1 MVGKILKE
9 VGIALLLCLAI
20 ILLLGVLLYEFI
32 PNNKVLPEKVA
43 YVTPENVK
51 EEINKSEG
59 VDESSVVLTYQIDA
73 NDLNNYKR
81 INDYVP
87 GKPNPFSSYKS
98 STSGNVQNSGS
109 GNSNS
114 GTGSSID
121 TSNGTRT
128 ETNPD
133 GTVTIYENESPYS
146 NNKGTK

>member
-9 VGIALLLCLAI
+9 VAIALLLCLAI
-20 ILLLGVLLYEFI
+20 ILLLGVLLYEYI

-98 STSGNVQNSGS
+98 STSGNVENSGS
-109 GNSNS
+109 GNT
-114 GTGSSID
+114 GTS
-121 TSNGTRT
+121 SNGNTKT

-133 GTVTIYENESPYS
+133 GTVTVYENESPYS

>member
-1 MVGKILKE
+1 MAGKVLKE

-20 ILLLGVLLYEFI
+20 ILVLGVLLYEYV

-59 VDESSVVLTYQIDA
+59 VDETSVVMTYQIDA

-81 INDYVP
+81 INNYVP

-98 STSGNVQNSGS
+98 STGSQTSDGGNGTST
-109 GNSNS
+109 GN
-114 GTGSSID
+114 GSS
-121 TSNGTRT
+121 TGNGTT
-128 ETNPD
+128 TQKNPD
-133 GTVTIYENESPYS
+133 GTVTIYENQSQYS

>member
-1 MVGKILKE
+1 MVGKVLKE
-9 VGIALLLCLAI
+9 IGIALLLCLAI
-20 ILLLGVLLYEFI
+20 ILILGVLLYEYV

-59 VDESSVVLTYQIDA
+59 VDEESVVMTYKIDA

-98 STSGNVQNSGS
+98 STGSGTQGSGS
-109 GNSNS
+109 GNSSS
-114 GTGSSID
+114 GNGSN
-121 TSNGTRT
+121 TNNGTT
-128 ETNPD
+128 TQKNPD
-133 GTVTIYENESPYS
+133 GTVTIYENQSQYS

>member
-1 MVGKILKE
+1 MVGKVLKE

-20 ILLLGVLLYEFI
+20 ILVLGVVLYEFI

-98 STSGNVQNSGS
+98 STSGNVENSGS
-109 GNSNS
+109 GNT
-114 GTGSSID
+114 GTS
-121 TSNGTRT
+121 SNGNTKT

-133 GTVTIYENESPYS
+133 GTVTVYENESPYS

>member
-1 MVGKILKE
+1 MAGKVLKE

-20 ILLLGVLLYEFI
+20 ILVLGVLLYEYV

-59 VDESSVVLTYQIDA
+59 VDETSVVMTYQIDA

-81 INDYVP
+81 INNYVP

-98 STSGNVQNSGS
+98 STGSQTSDGGNGTST
-109 GNSNS
+109 GN
-114 GTGSSID
+114 GSS
-121 TSNGTRT
+121 TGNGTT
-128 ETNPD
+128 TQKNPD
-133 GTVTIYENESPYS
+133 GTVTIYENQSQYS
-146 NNKGTK
+146 NNKGQNRI

>member
-1 MVGKILKE
+1 MVGKVLKE
-9 VGIALLLCLAI
+9 IGLALLLCLAI
-20 ILLLGVLLYEFI
+20 ILILGVLLYGYV

-59 VDESSVVLTYQIDA
+59 VDETSVVMTYTIDA

-98 STSGNVQNSGS
+98 STGGNIENSGSENSGS
-109 GNSNS
+109 GSTSSSN
-114 GTGSSID
+114 TN
-121 TSNGTRT
+121 NGTKT

-133 GTVTIYENESPYS
+133 GTVTIYENQSQYS

>member
-109 GNSNS
+109 GNGSTNS
-114 GTGSSID
+114 GTS
-121 TSNGTRT
+121 SNGNTKT

-133 GTVTIYENESPYS
+133 GTVTVYENESPYS

>member
-20 ILLLGVLLYEFI
+20 ILLLGVVLYEFI

-109 GNSNS
+109 GNGSTNS
-114 GTGSSID
+114 GTS
-121 TSNGTRT
+121 SNGNTKT

-133 GTVTIYENESPYS
+133 GTVTVYENESPYS

>member
-1 MVGKILKE
+1 MVGKVLKE

-20 ILLLGVLLYEFI
+20 ILLLGVILYEYV

-59 VDESSVVLTYQIDA
+59 VDETSVVLTYQIDA
-73 NDLNNYKR
+73 TDLNNYKR

-98 STSGNVQNSGS
+98 STSGNVENSGS
-109 GNSNS
+109 GNT
-114 GTGSSID
+114 GTS
-121 TSNGTRT
+121 SNGNTKT

-133 GTVTIYENESPYS
+133 GTVTVYENESPYS